1 MSQRDIIR
9 RQYSTEDNLR
19 IRQEIHD
26 KYTVPNVNFSEWALN
41 ALNLRGDER
50 VLDVGCGNGLYYS
63 RLRQRYPNVQYFG
76 VDLFEKMLLSHPS
89 PVNLSVAN
97 IAHLPFPN
105 ASFDV
110 VMANHV
116 LFMVEDVDQ
125 AIVEMR
131 RLLKPGGLLMATTN
145 SSNNMPEL
153 QVLMRRAMVLLS
165 RSSGS
170 SLSQASPSI
179 TERFSLENGAP
190 LLARHFYAVVR
201 YDLPSALVFHSTDPA
216 MTYLETTRDMR
227 EGTLPPDVEWD
238 DVMVIMR
245 QQINQLVKHLGE
257 LVINKL
263 TGVLIATDEGGFI
276 REFLEK
282 QSEDGLAAG
291 RLRE

>member
-1 MSQRDIIR
+1 MSQHDIIK

-26 KYTVPNVNFSEWALN
+26 KYTVPNVNFSEWALSM
-41 ALNLRGDER
+41 LNLRGDER
-50 VLDVGCGNGLYYS
+50 VLDVGCGNGLYYT
-63 RLRQRYPNVQYFG
+63 RLRHRYPNVQYFG
-76 VDLFEKMLLSHPS
+76 VDLFEQMLESHPS
-89 PVNLSVAN
+89 PVNLTVAD
-97 IAHLPFPN
+97 IAHLPFPS

-116 LFMVEDVDQ
+116 LFMVTDVEQ

-131 RLLKPGGLLMATTN
+131 RLLKPGGLLMTTTN
-145 SSNNMPEL
+145 SNNNMPEL

-165 RSSGS
+165 RSGGNAATS
-170 SLSQASPSI
+170 ASAHF
-179 TERFSLENGAP
+179 TEKYSLENGVQ
-190 LLARHFYAVVR
+190 LLAQHFYAVVR
-201 YDLPSALVFHSTDPA
+201 HDLPSALVFQQTDPA
-216 MTYLETTRDMR
+216 MAYLETTRDLR

-245 QQINQLVKHLGE
+245 QQINQLIKHLGE

-263 TGVLIATDEGGFI
+263 AGVLIATDEGGFI

-282 QSEDGLAAG
+282 QAETQ
-291 RLRE
+291 